1 MDDLISILLLGGIAG
16 VIGIFAYYVVRTY
29 LVPKRVE
36 ELADM
41 IRGGHVG
48 PAISKLVKMIEE
60 NERDPYLHFLLGEA
74 YAKQNDLQAAAT
86 EYRQTIKIS
95 KWSRCV

>member
-60 NERDPYLHFLLGEA
+60 KRARPLSPLFARRSLCKTERLA
-74 YAKQNDLQAAAT
+74 
-86 EYRQTIKIS
+86 
-95 KWSRCV
+95 SRSNRIPADDQDQQMEPAG